1 MLLLFDYGTRPCPA
15 ASFTRRSGAMLWI
28 RKADLAPYGGKTDRC
43 CCGYGGLTIDPIELR
58 IFAIGKQDYWDTT
71 DKSRVA

>member
-1 MLLLFDYGTRPCPA
+1 
-15 ASFTRRSGAMLWI
+15 MLWI